1 MIIVFEI
8 IVTKKYDELPQSIKR
23 LIVSTNNDSYNHLA
37 GNLYFELP
45 EGNYDVKD
53 YVYFIS
59 LYEDSISLESSLPN
73 TVISY
78 KINGIHSSDYNNFL
92 FCPPLAILESE
103 EFRDVFSYLVECEVI
118 MGRHGFYVRESE
130 STFIHVRF
138 VIESIDGDI
147 LAQYQMEGRPGGN
160 SSYCSC
166 FQECYS
172 KNNCLYTRSFVNN
185 QSQLIDSSFNY
196 KVPVITLPCSN
207 SSLLPFF
214 SSISMLCKYDNTG
227 IDNLLS
233 RVECTNEQ
241 KKEIQDMETISRKI
255 GFHRCFYW
263 MPCYVND
270 SFNDIYLASII
281 VSVLNNPLLKSKNH
295 ILSLFSKPVDK
306 TGFYLI
312 QDHTESIRILN
323 MPELQRIFK
332 FIIGFSGLAESSVNN
347 LSQLSIIAVPSDMSK
362 AIDFM
367 HFISN
372 LVKQFFKILNM
383 MRVNSMKSFREFYE
397 RILYFSFD
405 DGSDVFTQMKTLFLP
420 NTVFL
425 FAKKRMEEIRKMN
438 SNVPSW
444 FHDNLLSFN
453 QSDKIHVS
461 SHEPS
466 SINSLNCH
474 DQIIFFL
481 CYFEVIFIDSMNFP
495 LIFCMAQ
502 ISRCLSYL
510 YGFNNGKI
518 TDLNDCNIKLYFY
531 ANQLMNLLPPSL
543 INPTLHRLCH
553 IAECIMNTGF
563 AKFHDNFR
571 NETLLGVIT
580 SVTQH
585 VNSKVSVAAN
595 NKLYAFYH
603 SRLGHDDSYFS
614 YEFAYDVIDN
624 DVNQSLR
631 NILDRAPLEE
641 LALHSYLD
649 DICLQKND
657 SDYYKS
663 LCDIM
668 PNIGM
673 STSFDEVRNS
683 LHDHLIKQYKTIC
696 DFSVTV
702 DNNIYKKLKIILT
715 GINCKKKESISFSAF
730 SFPDYD
736 QLHIPI
742 ITEQLNEDN
751 LQELGKNIAVT
762 VDCNLRIRCYLIYGI
777 LSTKVNNEDYPLA
790 ICIPLYEEYSLFQQS
805 RHIILLSSKI
815 NINGITLI
823 SFNRLSI
830 NHCVIARSLY
840 PNTFYV
846 CIPSLFTGQN
856 SMKFRVGLCDNK
868 DNANDGII
876 VSIIKSTIQNYQER
890 IKNLYTLLNKYLT
903 RN

>member
-1 MIIVFEI
+1 M
-8 IVTKKYDELPQSIKR
+8 
-23 LIVSTNNDSYNHLA
+23 VSTNNERFNRLA
-37 GNLYFELP
+37 KNIYFELP

-59 LYEDSISLESSLPN
+59 LYEDSISLDSSLPN

-118 MGRHGFYVRESE
+118 MGRHGFYVQESK

-172 KNNCLYTRSFVNN
+172 KNNCLYTRCFVNN

-196 KVPVITLPCSN
+196 KVPVITYPCSN

-214 SSISMLCKYDNTG
+214 SSISMLCKYDNNG
-227 IDNLLS
+227 VDNLLS
-233 RVECTNEQ
+233 GVECTNEQ

-255 GFHRCFYW
+255 GFQRCFFW
-263 MPCYVND
+263 VPCYVND
-270 SFNDIYLASII
+270 KFNDIYLASII
-281 VSVLNNPLLKSKNH
+281 ASVLNNPLLKSKNH
-295 ILSLFSKPVDK
+295 ILSLFSNPVDK

-323 MPELQRIFK
+323 MPDLQRIFK
-332 FIIGFSGLAESSVNN
+332 FIIGFNGLVESPVNN

-372 LVKQFFKILNM
+372 LVKQFLKILNV
-383 MRVNSMKSFREFYE
+383 MRVNSMKSFRDFYE

-420 NTVFL
+420 KTVFQ
-425 FAKKRMEEIRKMN
+425 FAEKRMEEIRRMN
-438 SNVPSW
+438 SNVPNW
-444 FHDNLLSFN
+444 FHDNILSFI
-453 QSDKIHVS
+453 QTDKIHVK

-481 CYFEVIFIDSMNFP
+481 CFFEVIFIDSMNFP

-518 TDLNDCNIKLYFY
+518 TDLNDCSIKLYFY

-553 IAECIMNTGF
+553 LADCIKNTGF

-603 SRLGHDDSYFS
+603 SRLGHDDTYYSN
-614 YEFAYDVIDN
+614 EFIYDVIDN
-624 DVNQSLR
+624 DDVFGLR
-631 NILDRAPLEE
+631 YILDSAPLKE
-641 LALHSYLD
+641 LVLHSYLD
-649 DICLQKND
+649 DMYLQKND

-668 PNIGM
+668 PSFGM
-673 STSFDEVRNS
+673 STSFGDVIDS
-683 LHDHLIKQYKTIC
+683 LNAFLMKQDKTINN
-696 DFSVTV
+696 FNVTV
-702 DNNIYKKLKIILT
+702 DQNIYKELKINLT
-715 GINCKKKESISFSAF
+715 GINSKKKESISFSAF
-730 SFPDYD
+730 SFPDD
-736 QLHIPI
+736 NQLHIPI
-742 ITEQLNEDN
+742 ITEQLNVDN

-790 ICIPLYEEYSLFQQS
+790 ICIPLNEEHSLCQQS
-805 RHIILLSSKI
+805 RHFILLSAKI
-815 NINGITLI
+815 NIDNITLI
-823 SFNRLSI
+823 SFNRLNV

-840 PNTFYV
+840 HNTFYV

-856 SMKFRVGLCDNK
+856 NMKFRVGLSSNNDS
-868 DNANDGII
+868 ANDSVI
-876 VSIIKSTIQNYQER
+876 VSIIKSTINKYQER
-890 IKNLYTLLNKYLT
+890 IKSLYILLNKYLT
-903 RN
+903 RNQ